1 MKRLKNK
8 NTPFLSI
15 AISLHD
21 RGELGNAF
29 IRELLESIDVQ
40 IYKNFEV
47 IISDSSNREDYAQT
61 IKFFENNLNIK
72 HLKSN
77 YSHLSDNIN
86 FAIKNCVGKYI
97 KIVFS
102 DDLFLSKYLTTYLFF
117 IHRILKKKWLLLASY
132 DFKKNESRSFKIV
145 AGRKPKW
152 NDKLL
157 FGINTISSPSVLS
170 FINFENN
177 LFDNNLRLLMDCEF
191 YYRLKKKYN
200 NPYYSHRFF
209 IGNRVHINQDQNSV
223 SEENKNLEIEYIK
236 KIHKV

>member
-1 MKRLKNK
+1 MKTFTNK
-8 NTPFLSI
+8 ETPFFSI
-15 AISLHD
+15 AVSLHD
-21 RGELGNAF
+21 RGELGNEY
-29 IRELLESIDVQ
+29 IKELLESIEFQ

-47 IISDSSNREDYAQT
+47 VISDSSNRKDYAQT
-61 IKFFENNLNIK
+61 IKFFSKNLNIK
-72 HLKSN
+72 HLKST

-86 FAIKNCVGKYI
+86 FAIKNCQGKYI

-102 DDLFLSKYLTTYLFF
+102 DDLFLTKYLTIYLFL
-117 IHRILKKKWLLLASY
+117 IHKILKKKWLLLSSY
-132 DFKKNESRSFKIV
+132 DFKKDEYGSLKIV

-209 IGNRVHINQDQNSV
+209 VGNRVHINQEQNSV
-223 SEENKNLEIEYIK
+223 SEESKNLEIEYIK
-236 KIHKV
+236 KIHKE